1 LPDGTNLMQLI
12 YKVNASFEHDALSDE
27 HCDIRW
33 IEKDQLEVIEK
44 EALLNPTYKKILNNI
59 LSV

>member
-1 LPDGTNLMQLI
+1 MMQLI